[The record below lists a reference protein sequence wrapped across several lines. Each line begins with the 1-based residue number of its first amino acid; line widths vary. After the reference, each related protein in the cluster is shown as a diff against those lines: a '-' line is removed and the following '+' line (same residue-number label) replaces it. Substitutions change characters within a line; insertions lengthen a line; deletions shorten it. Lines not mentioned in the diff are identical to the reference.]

1 MRNAMNPEFPVDFE
15 WGVATAAYQIE
26 GAVTEGGR
34 GPSVWDEFAHT
45 PARVLGGD
53 TGDRA
58 CDHYHRMPADVALM
72 AELGVRVYRFSVAW
86 PRVFPEGTGAVNQ
99 RGLDFYRRLLDELGR
114 HGIEPRVTLY
124 HWDHPQA
131 LEARYGGWR
140 SRRMAH
146 DFADYAAVVVRA
158 LGDRVVRFTTLNEIA
173 CFTHFSYDVGKP
185 GFHAPGVEV
194 GSRRE
199 VWQTSHHALVGHGLA
214 VQAIRAHAPRAC
226 RVSLVDN
233 LAVPVPYRESDADVA
248 AAERAVGVLGT
259 NGGVLVPALT
269 GRYEPRF
276 VAAAQAQ
283 GHMPAM
289 EEGDLELIGQ
299 PLDELGLNVYTGQ
312 YVRAADD
319 ATGFEVLPFPSGYPK
334 LDMPWLDVV
343 PEALYWAVRHAVD
356 TLGFRGALF
365 VSENG
370 CAARDALDARGEVI
384 DLDRIVYL
392 RSYLRQL
399 SRAVAEGYPVRGY
412 CAWSLLDNFEWS
424 WGTSKRFGLVY
435 VDYETQRRIPK
446 ASAAWYSECIRQ
458 QRVV

>member
-1 MRNAMNPEFPVDFE
+1 MSPGFPDGFE

-26 GAVTEGGR
+26 GAVAEDGR
-34 GPSVWDEFAHT
+34 TPSVWDHFSHT
-45 PARVLGGD
+45 PGRVAAGD

-58 CDHYHRMPADVALM
+58 CDHYHRMPGDVALM
-72 AELGVRVYRFSVAW
+72 AALGVRVYRFSVAW
-86 PRVFPEGTGAVNQ
+86 PRVLPEGTGAVNE
-99 RGLDFYRRLLDELGR
+99 RGLDFYRRLLDELAR
-114 HGIEPRVTLY
+114 HGIEPRLTLY

-131 LEARYGGWR
+131 LEERYGGWR

-158 LGDRVVRFTTLNEIA
+158 LGDRVTRFTTLNEIA
-173 CFTHFSYDVGKP
+173 CFTHFSFDTAKP
-185 GFHAPGVEV
+185 GFHAPGAQL

-214 VQAIRAHAPRAC
+214 VQAIRANAPRPC

-248 AAERAVGVLGT
+248 AARRAVGVLGT

-276 VAAAQAQ
+276 VAAAEAM
-283 GHMPAM
+283 GEMPSI
-289 EEGDLELIGQ
+289 EPGDLALIAQ

-319 ATGFEVLPFPSGYPK
+319 SPGFTVLPFPSGYPK

-343 PEALYWAVRHAVD
+343 PEALYWAVRHCVEE
-356 TLGFRGALF
+356 LGFGGDLF

-370 CAARDALDARGEVI
+370 CAARDVPDVRGEVL

-392 RSYLRQL
+392 RAYLRQL
-399 SRAVAEGYPVRGY
+399 ERAIAEGHPVRGY
-412 CAWSLLDNFEWS
+412 CLWSLLDNFEWS
-424 WGTSKRFGLVY
+424 WGLSKRFGLVY
-435 VDYETQRRIPK
+435 VDYATQRRVPK

-458 QRVV
+458 NRVV